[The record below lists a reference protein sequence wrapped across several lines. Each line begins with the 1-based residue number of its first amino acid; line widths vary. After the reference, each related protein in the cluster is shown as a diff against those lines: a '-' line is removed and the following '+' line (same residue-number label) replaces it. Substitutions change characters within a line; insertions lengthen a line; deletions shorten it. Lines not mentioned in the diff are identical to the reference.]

1 MQISEISIKRP
12 VLATVMNLVIVLI
25 GLIAYDRLSVRLIP
39 DVDVPIVTVAT
50 IYPGANAQVIETQI
64 TQPIEDALSGIE
76 GIDYISSI
84 SRAESSQVSVRF
96 LLDRDPD
103 GAASDVRDKVAQA
116 RRFLPEEAE
125 PPIVQKQEADAQPII
140 YMAFSSDRH
149 TTVEIADIAERLVKD
164 RVQTIPGVAR
174 ADVYGNRFAMR
185 VWLDPNRLAG
195 FELTPADIEAAL
207 RRQNIE
213 VPAGRVESLDREFTV
228 LAETDLNQPSEFEAI
243 IVKETERF
251 LVRLGDVARV
261 ELGAES
267 YTQTITLNGQPSI
280 GIIVYQLPGANALE
294 IANGIR
300 KTMDELEKAFPP
312 GLSYKI

>member
-213 VPAGRVESLDREFTV
+213 VPAGRVEGLEREFTV
-228 LAETDLNQPSEFEAI
+228 LAETDLNQPSEFAAI

-251 LVRLGDVARV
+251 LVRLVQSDSPIDTSNVILDTDFNER
-261 ELGAES
+261 LR
-267 YTQTITLNGQPSI
+267 
-280 GIIVYQLPGANALE
+280 E
-294 IANGIR
+294 IASS
-300 KTMDELEKAFPP
+300 L
-312 GLSYKI
+312 